1 MTDIDAVLAGDR
13 DHVWHPWGIPGVA
26 GAPVLTG
33 AAGSRVWDAEGRRY
47 LDLGSQ
53 LVFTNAGHQHPRVV
67 GAIISQ
73 AERLATAAPNYPVE
87 ARSEAARLVAELA
100 PDGFDY
106 VFFTTGG
113 TEAVENAVRAAR
125 AVTGRRKIL
134 SSYRSYH
141 GNTTASIT
149 ATGDPRRFGNEFGVD
164 HVHFFSPHLYRTVFW
179 SADPEEEAS
188 RALAHLRQV
197 VTFEGPAAV
206 AAVLLETV
214 IGAGGVIPPPPGYLA
229 GVRALCDEFGILL
242 ILDEVMAGFGRT
254 GRWFAFEREGVVP
267 DLFTVAKGI
276 NAGAVPLGGVV
287 FGNHIAEAFRDRPFP
302 GGMTYS
308 GHPLACAAA
317 VGAIHAMAE
326 EDMIARADRL
336 GADVLGPGLQRLGSQ
351 FAAVGDV
358 RGVGAFWALE
368 LVTDR
373 AGKEPM
379 PAEAMAAFGAAL
391 RRLGVL
397 GLVVGNRLH
406 VAPPLVLSDEEA
418 DEALAVLDEALRT
431 LDPYLA

>member
-1 MTDIDAVLAGDR
+1 
-13 DHVWHPWGIPGVA
+13 
-26 GAPVLTG
+26 
-33 AAGSRVWDAEGRRY
+33 
-47 LDLGSQ
+47 
-53 LVFTNAGHQHPRVV
+53 
-67 GAIISQ
+67 
-73 AERLATAAPNYPVE
+73 
-87 ARSEAARLVAELA
+87 
-100 PDGFDY
+100 
-106 VFFTTGG
+106 
-113 TEAVENAVRAAR
+113 VENANRAAR

-164 HVHFFSPHLYRTVFW
+164 HVHFFSPHLYRTAFW
-179 SADPEEEAS
+179 AADAAQEAE
-188 RALAHLRQV
+188 RGLEHLRQII
-197 VTFEGPAAV
+197 TAEGPASI

-229 GVRALCDEFGILL
+229 GVRALCDEFDLLL

-254 GRWFAFEREGVVP
+254 GRWFAFERYDVVP

-276 NAGAVPLGGVV
+276 NAGAVPLGAVV
-287 FGNHIAEAFRDRPFP
+287 FGERVAAHFQQRPFP

-326 EDMIARADRL
+326 EDLIARADRL
-336 GADVLGPGLQRLGSQ
+336 GSDVLGPGLQRLGAE
-351 FAAVGDV
+351 FAAIGDV

-368 LVTDR
+368 FVTDR
-373 AGKEPM
+373 AGKQPM
-379 PAEAMAAFGAAL
+379 PAAAMAEFGAAL

-406 VAPPLVLSDEEA
+406 VAPPLCLTDEEA
-418 DEALAVLDEALRT
+418 DEAVAVLGEALT
-431 LDPYLA
+431 VFDAASE

>member
-1 MTDIDAVLAGDR
+1 MTDVEAVLAADR
-13 DHVWHPWGIPGVA
+13 DHVWHPWGKQGVA
-26 GAPVLTG
+26 GGPVLTR
-33 AAGSRVWDAEGRRY
+33 AAGCRVWDAEGNRY

-67 GAIISQ
+67 SAIVSQ
-73 AERLATAAPNYPVE
+73 AERLATAAPNYPVA
-87 ARSEAARLVAELA
+87 ARSEAAQLVADRA

-113 TEAVENAVRAAR
+113 TEAVENAIRAAR

-149 ATGDPRRFGNEFGVD
+149 ATGDPRRFGNEFGTD
-164 HVHFFSPHLYRTVFW
+164 HVHFFSPHRYRSAFW
-179 SADPEEEAS
+179 ATDPEQEAT
-188 RALAHLRQV
+188 RGLEHLRQIITV
-197 VTFEGPAAV
+197 EGPASI

-229 GVRALCDEFGILL
+229 GVRAICDEFDILL

-254 GRWFAFEREGVVP
+254 GRWFAFERYDVVP

-276 NAGAVPLGGVV
+276 NAGAVPLGAVV
-287 FGNHIAEAFRDRPFP
+287 FGDRIAAHFQQRPFP

-317 VGAIHAMAE
+317 VGAIHAMTE
-326 EDMIARADRL
+326 EDLIARADRL
-336 GADVLGPGLQRLGSQ
+336 GRDVLGPGLQRLGAE
-351 FAAVGDV
+351 FAAIGDV

-368 LVTDR
+368 FVTDR
-373 AGKEPM
+373 ATKQPM
-379 PAEAMAAFGAAL
+379 PAAAMSEFGAAL

-406 VAPPLVLSDEEA
+406 VAPPLPMSDEEA
-418 DEALAVLDEALRT
+418 DEAIAVLGEALGV
-431 LDPYLA
+431 LDAAVQ